1 MGFYALE
8 ENRTYGIKNRVCAKG
23 AKNVHFPSVVSFGLG
38 AYLLGQIDMST
49 SNFIWADIR
58 PNKTADQTKNM

>member
-8 ENRTYGIKNRVCAKG
+8 EKRTYGIKNRVCAKG
-23 AKNVHFPSVVSFGLG
+23 AKDAHFPSVVSFGLG
-38 AYLLGQIDMST
+38 AYLLGQIDTST

-58 PNKTADQTKNM
+58 PNKTANHEPNV